1 MIIKDLSNIVSWM
14 PSGSLIAYFQ
24 NDKKH
29 IIFSEK
35 NGLKHGEFEIKN
47 QILLKQEKPINS
59 IFIKWNIDL
68 PIICNILE

>member
-1 MIIKDLSNIVSWM
+1 M

-24 NDKKH
+24 NDKKQ

-47 QILLKQEKPINS
+47 KLLLNKNKSVNS
-59 IFIKWNIDL
+59 LFIKWNIDM